1 MSNYVLITHYLME
14 MWKSTKGNGR
24 RNIIAYI
31 LLIGLNEVKFN
42 TETYKYFLDSLK
54 SNSIFEP

>member
-1 MSNYVLITHYLME
+1 MSNYVLITHYLTE
-14 MWKSTKGNGR
+14 MWKSTTGNGR

>member
-1 MSNYVLITHYLME
+1 

-24 RNIIAYI
+24 TNIIAYI